1 MFEVSPKQAADKDS
15 QQMPATQITRALA
28 ELGIGR
34 ISAHSPQ
41 AAHYHNERNHQG
53 LTNRVIQPDRDHL
66 GNTGAIQRR
75 ERLGGMLNYY
85 YRTAA

>member
-1 MFEVSPKQAADKDS
+1 VRTIKESCLDRIILAGQASLRGAVRELAD
-15 QQMPATQITRALA
+15 
-28 ELGIGR
+28 
-34 ISAHSPQ
+34 HC
-41 AAHYHNERNHQG
+41 HHERNHQG
-53 LTNRVIQPDRDHL
+53 LSNQLIQPERDHL